1 MFDKR
6 KKLDQIN
13 NAAHKFSGQMSG
25 KSSLNRTNISK
36 NVRDSKEMEGHS
48 SSKNNVDT
56 GNKQPLSP
64 GTNLMKVSDQ
74 KISGNTDVPVV
85 PQKKEDTT
93 SGLNE
98 VDRKGANYVSPLD
111 HMRVDANP
119 GLVFDPDKILCRF
132 ELGGKCSDSS
142 CPFQHC
148 NK

>member
-1 MFDKR
+1 MFEKR
-6 KKLDQIN
+6 KKLDQIKN
-13 NAAHKFSGQMSG
+13 TAHKFLGQMSG
-25 KSSLNRTNISK
+25 KTSLNQTNISK
-36 NVRDSKEMEGHS
+36 NERDSKETGVLS
-48 SSKNNVDT
+48 LKNNVDT
-56 GNKQPLSP
+56 GHKLPSSP

-93 SGLNE
+93 SGLHE
-98 VDRKGANYVSPLD
+98 VDRKGADYVSPLD
-111 HMRVDANP
+111 HLRVDANP
-119 GLVFDPDKILCRF
+119 GLVFDPDKMLCRF